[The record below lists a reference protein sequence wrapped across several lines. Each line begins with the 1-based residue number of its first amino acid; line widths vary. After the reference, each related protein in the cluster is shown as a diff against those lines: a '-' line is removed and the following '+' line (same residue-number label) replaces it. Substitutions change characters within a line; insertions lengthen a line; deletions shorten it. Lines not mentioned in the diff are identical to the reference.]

1 MTQCFVDDAGVSWS
15 YDQQAAL
22 RLIAHYARLKA
33 MNETTRV
40 VTSRDSLIQK
50 LYLAREL
57 ANVET
62 DVNRMLARKTEIEE
76 IEGRRFATLMLGA
89 VDDAQ
94 SYLIGIRRET
104 DRLMSANQSVYRSAQ
119 DINQVAID
127 HAETAIK
134 VAKGVRDTSVLTL
147 GVIATVATGGTT
159 IAVASGA
166 GAGLSATATYQD
178 TGSASKAA
186 IKGGLFLLPLGTRQ
200 ITGVA
205 TAAGATPTMTAAM
218 SLGIDTGAETF
229 EGIYVND
236 ATLEQALRA
245 ALINQVSG
253 QALGALARENSR
265 WMGQRLRGAVRLVD
279 SHGGQMSN
287 RAYPFLSEMGGKLA
301 QEALKVSPGGTFAAD
316 AAAQTGRVAAARA
329 AQSQAR
335 DTASL
340 WVMREV
346 MRRL

>member
-22 RLIAHYARLKA
+22 RLIAHYARLRA

-76 IEGRRFATLMLGA
+76 VEGRRFATLMLGA
-89 VDDAQ
+89 ADDAQ
-94 SYLIGIRRET
+94 AYLIGLRRET
-104 DRLMSANQSVYRSAQ
+104 DRLMSANQSIYRSAQ
-119 DINQVAID
+119 DINQAAID

-134 VAKGVRDTSVLTL
+134 VAKGVRDSSVLTL

-200 ITGVA
+200 ITGAA
-205 TAAGATPTMTAAM
+205 TAAGASPTMTAAM
-218 SLGIDTGAETF
+218 SLAIDTGAETF

-236 ATLEQALRA
+236 ATLERALSA
-245 ALINQVSG
+245 ALLNQVSG
-253 QALGALARENSR
+253 RYVGALAKENSR
-265 WMGQRLRGAVRLVD
+265 WMGQRLRGAVRLLD
-279 SHGGQMSN
+279 NHGGQMSN
-287 RAYPFLSEMGGKLA
+287 RAYPFLSEMGGKLT
-301 QEALKVSPGGTFAAD
+301 QEAIKVSPGETPAGTSPNPSP
-316 AAAQTGRVAAARA
+316 AARA
-329 AQSQAR
+329 AQAQAR

>member
-22 RLIAHYARLKA
+22 RLIAHYARLRA

-76 IEGRRFATLMLGA
+76 VEGRRFATLMLGA
-89 VDDAQ
+89 AGDAQ
-94 SYLIGIRRET
+94 AYLIGLRRET
-104 DRLMSANQSVYRSAQ
+104 DRLMSANQSIYRSAQ
-119 DINQVAID
+119 DINQAAID

-134 VAKGVRDTSVLTL
+134 VAKGVRDSSVLTL

-200 ITGVA
+200 ITGAA
-205 TAAGATPTMTAAM
+205 TAAGASPTMTAAM
-218 SLGIDTGAETF
+218 SLAIDTGAETF
-229 EGIYVND
+229 EGVYVND
-236 ATLEQALRA
+236 ATLERALSA

-253 QALGALARENSR
+253 RYVGALAKENTR
-265 WMGQRLRGAVRLVD
+265 WMGQRLRGAVRLLD
-279 SHGGQMSN
+279 NHGGQMSN
-287 RAYPFLSEMGGKLA
+287 RAYPFLSEMGGKLT
-301 QEALKVSPGGTFAAD
+301 QEAIKVSPGETPAGTSP
-316 AAAQTGRVAAARA
+316 GSGPGSAARA

>member
-22 RLIAHYARLKA
+22 RLIAHYARLRA

-76 IEGRRFATLMLGA
+76 VEGRRFATLMLGA
-89 VDDAQ
+89 ADDAQ
-94 SYLIGIRRET
+94 AYLIGLRRET
-104 DRLMSANQSVYRSAQ
+104 DRLMSANQSIYRSAQ
-119 DINQVAID
+119 DINQAAID

-134 VAKGVRDTSVLTL
+134 VAKGVRDSSVLTL

-200 ITGVA
+200 ITGAA
-205 TAAGATPTMTAAM
+205 TAAGASPTMTAAM
-218 SLGIDTGAETF
+218 SLAIDTGAETF
-229 EGIYVND
+229 EGVYVND
-236 ATLEQALRA
+236 ATLERALSA

-253 QALGALARENSR
+253 RYVGALAKENSR
-265 WMGQRLRGAVRLVD
+265 WMGQRLRGAVRLLD
-279 SHGGQMSN
+279 NHGGQMSN
-287 RAYPFLSEMGGKLA
+287 RAYPFLSEMGGKLT
-301 QEALKVSPGGTFAAD
+301 QEAIKVSPGETPAGTSPNPSP
-316 AAAQTGRVAAARA
+316 AARA
-329 AQSQAR
+329 AQAQAR